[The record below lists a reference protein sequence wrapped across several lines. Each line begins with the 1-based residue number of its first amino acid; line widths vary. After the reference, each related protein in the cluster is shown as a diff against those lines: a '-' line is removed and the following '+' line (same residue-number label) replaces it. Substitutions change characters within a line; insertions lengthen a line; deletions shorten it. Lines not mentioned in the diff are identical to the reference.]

1 MEYYQ
6 QWFSLASKE
15 INQLHGDLEELE
27 RQLNSS
33 EETLLLKDEL
43 ILLKNKVL
51 MFYLNNLKL
60 IKQLFILNLVN
71 MYVCMYYF
79 S

>member
-43 ILLKNKVL
+43 IMLKNKVFIFSFL
-51 MFYLNNLKL
+51 FYLTNYKL
-60 IKQLFILNLVN
+60 IK
-71 MYVCMYYF
+71 Y
-79 S
+79 

>member
-15 INQLHGDLEELE
+15 INQLHSDLEELE
-27 RQLNSS
+27 QQLNSS

-43 ILLKNKVL
+43 ITLKNKVMMIL
-51 MFYLNNLKL
+51 YLFYLNELK
-60 IKQLFILNLVN
+60 
-71 MYVCMYYF
+71 
-79 S
+79 

>member
-1 MEYYQ
+1 MQVEDRKSNVNLEYYQ

-27 RQLNSS
+27 QQLNSS

-51 MFYLNNLKL
+51 IYLIL
-60 IKQLFILNLVN
+60 ISLN
-71 MYVCMYYF
+71 
-79 S
+79 